1 MKTEPPTNTFIEP
14 LVKELETAWI
24 GFHMK
29 SFKCSESPTKFRLA
43 LICVGCDIPASR
55 KLCGF
60 LGHAATKGC
69 NKCMKS
75 FEGGVSEKNYGGFD
89 VSSWELRN
97 LRSHCEAVKKI
108 VRCKTKTNRERLEK
122 EYGVRY
128 SVLLELDYFDAVR
141 MTVIDPMHNLFLG
154 TAKRMISLWKD
165 HKILLPEHL
174 DKIQLQMEKVQC
186 PSDVGK
192 LPQKFAS
199 SFGSFNAD
207 QFKNWTILFF
217 YFYTYRVFAN

>member
-1 MKTEPPTNTFIEP
+1 MR
-14 LVKELETAWI
+14 
-24 GFHMK
+24 
-29 SFKCSESPTKFRLA
+29 S
-43 LICVGCDIPASR
+43 
-55 KLCGF
+55 
-60 LGHAATKGC
+60 
-69 NKCMKS
+69 
-75 FEGGVSEKNYGGFD
+75 
-89 VSSWELRN
+89 

-128 SVLLELDYFDAVR
+128 SVLLELDYFDPVR

-165 HKILLPEHL
+165 HKILLPEHF

-199 SFGSFNAD
+199 SLVLLMQINSKTGQYFF
-207 QFKNWTILFF
+207 LFLHLQA
-217 YFYTYRVFAN
+217 VCQLII

>member
-75 FEGGVSEKNYGGFD
+75 FEGGVGEKNYGGFD

-97 LRSHCEAVKKI
+97 LRSHCEAVKTI

-128 SVLLELDYFDAVR
+128 SVLLELD
-141 MTVIDPMHNLFLG
+141 
-154 TAKRMISLWKD
+154 
-165 HKILLPEHL
+165 
-174 DKIQLQMEKVQC
+174 
-186 PSDVGK
+186 
-192 LPQKFAS
+192 
-199 SFGSFNAD
+199 
-207 QFKNWTILFF
+207 
-217 YFYTYRVFAN
+217 